1 MHKDWITY
9 DGWIWLDGYQ
19 LNAKGDAV
27 AQRSIFVQPAGLV
40 LQPPTVPVRRP
51 SPPGSAS
58 SRHRVC
64 S

>member
-1 MHKDWITY
+1 MHKDWILY

-27 AQRSIFVQPAGLV
+27 AQRSIFVRPAGLV
-40 LQPPTVPVRRP
+40 LQPPTVAVRRP
-51 SPPGSAS
+51 RPPGSAS

-64 S
+64 F